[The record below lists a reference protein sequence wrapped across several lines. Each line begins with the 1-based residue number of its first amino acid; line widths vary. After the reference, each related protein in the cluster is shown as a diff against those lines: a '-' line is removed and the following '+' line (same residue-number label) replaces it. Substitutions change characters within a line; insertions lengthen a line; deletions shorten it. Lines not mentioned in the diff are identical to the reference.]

1 MYEVFHYNFI
11 IWVFPCLCVVCLNSC
26 SVLFISLHRFD
37 RGSFYPATPEGQ
49 STMVGE
55 GEGTGYNVNIPWNNV
70 SVICK
75 NKGLLFV
82 ECKLVLFN
90 RAVISHT

>member
-1 MYEVFHYNFI
+1 MCVMYEVFHYNFMI
-11 IWVFPCLCVVCLNSC
+11 CLFPCLCVVCWNSC

-37 RGSFYPATPEGQ
+37 RGSLYPATPEGQ
-49 STMVGE
+49 STMVWE
-55 GEGTGYNVNIPWNNV
+55 GEGTGYNFNIPWNNI

-82 ECKLVLFN
+82 
-90 RAVISHT
+90 